1 MGFVTETSLSVIGLA
16 LIAISGAMLVL
27 ITLVVVRLVPW
38 LVAPLTIIALA
49 SGTLGFVAFCI
60 EHPDPFN
67 IGLGALFVLST
78 VYHGSRL
85 RRRAQRSAARASHD
99 GRAGADGRAVDSDV
113 DPS

>member
-1 MGFVTETSLSVIGLA
+1 MGVVTGTSLSVIGLA
-16 LIAISGAMLVL
+16 LIALSGAMLVL

-49 SGTLGFVAFCI
+49 GGTFGFVAFCI

-85 RRRAQRSAARASHD
+85 RRRAQHAAARARQAARASHD
-99 GRAGADGRAVDSDV
+99 ARATDSDV